1 MPLDAERA
9 RRHLA
14 EFQLEPLFVEELGW
28 DRYPSHLDVAVDG
41 QTYRLR
47 GVAEKRGMAAFVV
60 ESGEDRLPDYPT
72 RRKIERQAAKSVHE
86 HLIVYADD
94 ARTTQVWQWVRREPG
109 RPTACRELHY
119 QRGQSGEALIQRL
132 DAVTFTLDEEAD
144 LSIVDVTRR
153 ARAAFDVERVTKRFY
168 DLFKAE
174 HEVFLGF
181 IRGLESQDDR
191 EWYASV
197 MLNRLMFV
205 YFIQKKGFLD
215 GDRDYLRHRL
225 AIVQAD
231 AGRDQFH
238 SFYRHFLLRLFHEG
252 LGQRRRSS
260 DLDAILGRVPY
271 LNGGLFD
278 VHELEREN
286 PEIQIPD
293 EAFEQL
299 FDFFDA
305 YQWHL
310 DDRPLRSDNEI
321 NPDVLG
327 YIFEK
332 YVNQKQMG
340 AYYTKEDITGYIT
353 ANALIPRLFE
363 KLAERS
369 DEFDFRTIA
378 ALLAAEPDRYLHNPL
393 RHGTDH
399 ELPEEI
405 AAGSDEPSRRDR
417 WNASAAPSYA
427 LPTETWREVV
437 ARRQYYASLRARLGA
452 GEVDSAADLVALN
465 LNLQQLGLDLIEDCD
480 SPALLGSIYAALE
493 SLSVLDPTCGS
504 GAFLFAALN
513 ILEPLYEAALE
524 RMEAFLVDADADD
537 ARLAEFAAVI
547 DRVRAHPN
555 RAFFTL
561 KSIVVNN
568 LYGVDIMEEAIE
580 ICKLRL
586 FLRLVAQVSSV
597 EHLEPLPDVD
607 FHVRAGNTLVG
618 FASLAEAREA
628 IQGGAQARLDV
639 ADALVR
645 IVERAADADAAFER
659 FHSLQLQHGEASD
672 AEQRSAKK
680 DLRSVLSG
688 LRGELDRYLA
698 GEYGVN
704 ESDVDELAAWRL
716 SHQPFHWFTEFYG
729 LMRGGGFDVVIG
741 NPPYLEVGR
750 LNGRYRPLDF
760 RTLGCRDIYAWVV
773 ERAGALAGSEGHV
786 GLIVPVSISS
796 SGSFA
801 PLRDVIMAASATL
814 SLSHFANR
822 PGQLFAGAQNR
833 LTIFL
838 RAPSDDGTRI
848 FSTRYYRWD
857 SRRGER
863 ENLFALL
870 RYVELA
876 DLAIGFHGLF
886 PKIGTPEAASI
897 LRKMHTR
904 HTVAERLV
912 RHSEHSIYWVRV
924 PGYFCQFYLTPP
936 MARPEAGG
944 PARVRGEVNS
954 VFLPDERTQRV
965 LHAVLNSSTYY
976 QFYVAYSD
984 GRHIN
989 QADVRD
995 FMFDF
1000 SGIAGS
1006 IVDKLVALSH
1016 QLEEATREHTSLW
1029 RKSGLLID
1037 SLDSRPLKPL
1047 LDEIDVVLAE
1057 HYGLS
1062 DTELDFL
1069 VNYDLKYRIGSD
1081 EET

>member
-1 MPLDAERA
+1 MPLNAERV
-9 RRHLA
+9 RQRLA
-14 EFQLEPLFVEELGW
+14 DFALEPLFIEELGW
-28 DRYPSHLDVAVDG
+28 DRYPGQLEVAVDDE
-41 QTYRLR
+41 TFTLR
-47 GVAEKRGMAAFVV
+47 GIAEKRGMVAFAL
-60 ESGEDRLPDYPT
+60 EAPDHELPGYVL
-72 RRKIERQAAKSVHE
+72 RRKIERQAARSIHE
-86 HLIVYADD
+86 HLIVYTDGQ
-94 ARTTQVWQWVRREPG
+94 RTTQVWQWVGRDSGRTTPRE
-109 RPTACRELHY
+109 HIY
-119 QRGQSGEALIQRL
+119 QRGQPGDSLIQKLDRL
-132 DAVTFTLDEEAD
+132 VFTLDEEAD
-144 LSIVDVTRR
+144 LTIVDVTQR
-153 ARAAFDVERVTKRFY
+153 AQDAFDVERVTRRFY

-174 HEVFLGF
+174 HEAFLGF
-181 IRGLESQDDR
+181 ITGLRRQDDL

-215 GDRDYLRHRL
+215 DDRDYLRNRL
-225 AIVQAD
+225 WRLQAD
-231 AGRDQFH
+231 AGRGQFH
-238 SFYRHFLLRLFHEG
+238 FFYRHFLLRLFHEG
-252 LGQRRRSS
+252 LGSRRRTSE
-260 DLDAILGRVPY
+260 LDALLGDVPY

-278 VHELEREN
+278 VHELERSY
-286 PEIQIPD
+286 PDIQIPD
-293 EAFEQL
+293 EAFERL
-299 FDFFDA
+299 FDFFDR

-310 DDRPLRSDNEI
+310 DDRPLRADNEV

-340 AYYTKEDITGYIT
+340 AYYTKEDITDYI
-353 ANALIPRLFE
+353 ASNALLPRLFE
-363 KLAERS
+363 KLAEASR
-369 DEFDFRTIA
+369 EFDLQLVRRF
-378 ALLAAEPDRYLHNPL
+378 LAADPDRYIHDAL
-393 RHGTDH
+393 RHGTEL
-399 ELPEEI
+399 ELPFEI
-405 AAGSDEPSRRDR
+405 AAGIDDPAGRER
-417 WNASAAPSYA
+417 WNATASAEFA
-427 LPTETWREVV
+427 LATETWREVI
-437 ARRQYYASLRARLGA
+437 RRRERYAELRDRLA
-452 GEVDSAADLVALN
+452 SGELADPSELIALN
-465 LNLQQLGLDLIEDCD
+465 IRLRRLAEDVVDRCD
-480 SPALLGSIYAALE
+480 SPALLLAIYRTLK
-493 SLSVLDPTCGS
+493 SLSILDPTCGS

-524 RMEAFLVDADADD
+524 RMEAFLVDADTD
-537 ARLAEFAAVI
+537 AAELAEFATVI
-547 DRVRAHPN
+547 ERVRAHPN
-555 RAFFTL
+555 RTFFTL
-561 KSIVVNN
+561 KTIVVHN
-568 LYGVDIMEEAIE
+568 LYGVDVMEEAIE

-597 EHLEPLPDVD
+597 AHLEPLPDID
-607 FHVRAGNTLVG
+607 FNVRAGNTLVG
-618 FASLAEAREA
+618 FASLADARA
-628 IQGGAQARLDV
+628 TIQGGAQARLDV
-639 ADALVR
+639 ADALSP

-659 FHSLQLQHGEASD
+659 FHALQLQDGEASH
-672 AEQRSAKK
+672 AEQRSAKEN
-680 DLRSVLSG
+680 LRSVLSG
-688 LRGELDRYLA
+688 LRDELDRYLA

-704 ESDVDELAAWRL
+704 ESDVDSLSAWRL

-760 RTLGCRDIYAWVV
+760 QTLGCRDIYAWVV
-773 ERAGALAGSEGHV
+773 ERSFALAGSEGHV

-801 PLRDVIMAASATL
+801 PLRDVIMAEPATL
-814 SLSHFANR
+814 WLSHFANR

-838 RAPSDDGTRI
+838 RAPREDATRI
-848 FSTRYYRWD
+848 FSTRYHRWD
-857 SRRGER
+857 GRRGER

-870 RYVELA
+870 RYVELG
-876 DLAIGFHGLF
+876 DLADGFHGLL
-886 PKIGTPEAASI
+886 PKIGTPEATSI
-897 LRKMHTR
+897 LRKMRTR
-904 HTVAERLV
+904 HTVAELLV
-912 RHSEHSIYWVRV
+912 RDPAHPIYWVRV
-924 PGYFCQFYLTPP
+924 PGYFCQFHLAPP

-989 QADVRD
+989 PADVRD

-1000 SGIAGS
+1000 DGIAGS
-1006 IVDKLVALSH
+1006 IADELVALSH
-1016 QLEEATREHTSLW
+1016 QLEEATRAHTSLW

-1037 SLDSRPLKPL
+1037 SLDSRPLKPI
-1047 LDEIDVVLAE
+1047 LDKIDAALAE

-1062 DTELDFL
+1062 NTELDFI